1 MEARLTEIL
10 QEKFQTGLEQATNEQ
25 VYYALLT
32 LTKERIKEGPKNE
45 GKRKLYYISAEFL
58 IGKLLSNNLINLG
71 IYDSVK
77 SELEASGKNIGE
89 IEEIE
94 LEPSL
99 GNGGLGRLAACFVD
113 SIATLGLNG
122 DGVGLNYH
130 YGLFKQV
137 FDHNLQK
144 ETPNPWITPDSWLT
158 KTDVTYPVQFGGFT
172 VQSRLYNID
181 VVGYN
186 NRTTKLRLFDIETV
200 DESIVGDT
208 IDFNKDDIAKNLTLF
223 LYPDDSDDK
232 GRLLR
237 VYQQYFMVSNA
248 ARLILDEA
256 VAKGSNL
263 HDLADYATVQ
273 INDTH
278 PSMVIPE
285 LIRLSNCTMSFDGE
299 VVLDGINLYINDKE
313 FLTLLGPSGCGKTTT
328 LRIIGGFQKP
338 TSGDVFFDGVR
349 INDVP
354 PHKRKVNTVFQKY
367 ALFTHM
373 NIFENVAFGLRI
385 SKVPEAELRERVEE
399 ALALVNLAGY
409 GKRSVNSLS
418 GGQQQRVA
426 IARAIV
432 NRPQVLLLDEPLGAL
447 DLKLRKDMQIEL
459 KRIQQQV
466 GITFVY
472 VTHDQEEALTMSDT
486 VVVMNEGRIQ
496 QIGTPQDIYNEPK
509 NAFVADFIGE
519 SNIIDGIMH
528 EDRVVGMYGKK
539 FPCLDG
545 GFQPNE
551 PVDVVIRPEDIDI
564 VPVEQGQLTGTVTEV
579 TFKGMQYDIIVDFK
593 GFKWLIQT
601 TDFSPVGARIGV
613 KIDPDGF
620 HIMKK
625 SRYSGMFGDYS
636 SYSSEYD
643 ELNEGPEEGIEDE
656 E

>member
-1 MEARLTEIL
+1 MS
-10 QEKFQTGLEQATNEQ
+10 K
-25 VYYALLT
+25 
-32 LTKERIKEGPKNE
+32 
-45 GKRKLYYISAEFL
+45 
-58 IGKLLSNNLINLG
+58 
-71 IYDSVK
+71 
-77 SELEASGKNIGE
+77 
-89 IEEIE
+89 
-94 LEPSL
+94 
-99 GNGGLGRLAACFVD
+99 
-113 SIATLGLNG
+113 
-122 DGVGLNYH
+122 
-130 YGLFKQV
+130 
-137 FDHNLQK
+137 
-144 ETPNPWITPDSWLT
+144 
-158 KTDVTYPVQFGGFT
+158 
-172 VQSRLYNID
+172 
-181 VVGYN
+181 
-186 NRTTKLRLFDIETV
+186 
-200 DESIVGDT
+200 
-208 IDFNKDDIAKNLTLF
+208 
-223 LYPDDSDDK
+223 
-232 GRLLR
+232 
-237 VYQQYFMVSNA
+237 
-248 ARLILDEA
+248 
-256 VAKGSNL
+256 
-263 HDLADYATVQ
+263 
-273 INDTH
+273 
-278 PSMVIPE
+278 E
-285 LIRLSNCTMSFDGE
+285 LIRLSDCFMKFDDD
-299 VVLDGINLYINDKE
+299 VILDHINLYINDKE

-373 NIFENVAFGLRI
+373 NLFENVAFGLRI
-385 SKVPEAELRERVEE
+385 QKVPEAEIRTRVEE

-466 GITFVY
+466 GITFIY

-486 VVVMNEGRIQ
+486 VVVMNAGKIQ
-496 QIGTPQDIYNEPK
+496 QIGTPEDIYNEPK

-519 SNIIDGIMH
+519 SNIIDGVMLQ
-528 EDRVVGMYGKK
+528 DRVVGMYGKK
-539 FPCLDG
+539 FPCLDS
-545 GFQPNE
+545 GFAPNE
-551 PVDVVIRPEDIDI
+551 LVDVVIRPEDIDI
-564 VPVEQGQLTGTVTEV
+564 VPEAEGQLTGTVTEV
-579 TFKGMQYDIIVDFK
+579 TFKGMHYDIIVDFR

-625 SRYSGMFGDYS
+625 SAYSGMFGDYS

-643 ELNEGPEEGIEDE
+643 ELNEDRLEEDADDE